1 MTFFFLFLFLS
12 CYSCLISNCSYFFF
26 QATIMSFP
34 LFKSWFSFSRLL
46 SFSNFFLCSASIHL
60 PLSPFLSL
68 YLFFLPLNL
77 FSFSCVILALFLSLV
92 SLFFLFFCPPLSFLS
107 LCHPLPIFSLL
118 QYLLHRLSSPLLL
131 MLCG

>member
-1 MTFFFLFLFLS
+1 
-12 CYSCLISNCSYFFF
+12 
-26 QATIMSFP
+26 MSFP

-46 SFSNFFLCSASIHL
+46 SFSNFFLCSAFIYL
-60 PLSPFLSL
+60 LLSPFLSL

-92 SLFFLFFCPPLSFLS
+92 SLFFLFFCPPIFLLS

-118 QYLLHRLSSPLLL
+118 QYLLHLLSSSCFAVKATRGSTTNTSLHIHIHTFKESDSQPSN
-131 MLCG
+131 GPI